1 MTLYDCFLDIKMC
14 DRAFVFC
21 FFTAV
26 DATLQEMGAYLL
38 LPKTTKVHAALP
50 TNLMACTVIH
60 KTYINITLHPIV
72 LTGFAAQCVRIC
84 IRLYTKYT
92 IITFFK
98 QSAISNLKKKKEFN
112 NSIHCHSRPLTTS

>member
-14 DRAFVFC
+14 DRAFC
-21 FFTAV
+21 FLTAV

-60 KTYINITLHPIV
+60 KMYINITLHPIV
-72 LTGFAAQCVRIC
+72 LTGFAAQCVRMFIS
-84 IRLYTKYT
+84 LYTKYT
-92 IITFFK
+92 IITFLK
-98 QSAISNLKKKKEFN
+98 QSAISNQKKKEFN
-112 NSIHCHSRPLTTS
+112 NTIHCHTRPLTTP

>member
-1 MTLYDCFLDIKMC
+1 MTEHLFFFCVC
-14 DRAFVFC
+14 VFF

-60 KTYINITLHPIV
+60 KTYINITPSPYSTNRVCSTMCSHFYSLVYKVYDHHI
-72 LTGFAAQCVRIC
+72 FQ
-84 IRLYTKYT
+84 TKCY
-92 IITFFK
+92 K
-98 QSAISNLKKKKEFN
+98 
-112 NSIHCHSRPLTTS
+112 